1 MGGSSI
7 RSDAVVPLTAALAL
21 AAPVLLAFCL
31 LLAFVVA
38 EVAGASPFAID
49 RPRNVAETAAFGD
62 AAGLLAL
69 IAQGQDVN
77 ARWEVRQD
85 LLDSRG
91 PQRVTAM
98 QAAILMRR
106 PEAVQLLLRR
116 GARAGQPKEL
126 ACLAQAVGVGREL
139 PPSVFNAPD
148 GRYYDGSPLGGID
161 ALMRCGIPFE

>member
-49 RPRNVAETAAFGD
+49 RP
-62 AAGLLAL
+62 AGLLAL

-106 PEAVQLLLRR
+106 PEVVQLLLRR

-161 ALMRCGIPFE
+161 ALTRCGIPFE